1 MTTMNISRQN
11 IAGVCNLKCN
21 LAFDYPTSNCTAT
34 NHGTMI
40 ALTYDNGTVPPVKYN
55 NLDYNVQDVYIV
67 SPSRHVFNGEQLP
80 GEVFINH
87 VSTSGGPGLVICIP
101 IMVGSIS
108 DPMMEA
114 IIGQV
119 STGAAN
125 SGESTTVR
133 TDYNLK
139 NIVPSKPFF
148 NYNALNKE
156 WVVFGVVDAIHLSYG
171 TIQTMKNMITAM
183 PPIMDGPKLYI
194 NTTGPNHK
202 VNDGQIYIDCQ
213 PTGSSEE
220 TTDVEQEAN
229 IPDIEVNFTMDD
241 ILKSPITMFL
251 IAGAIFFILVLG
263 FSALVSVFS
272 GTKIPLVEQAKKAMQ
287 PKGAA
292 AT

>member
-1 MTTMNISRQN
+1 MNISRQN
-11 IAGVCNLKCN
+11 IAGICNLKCN
-21 LAFDYPTSNCTAT
+21 LAFNYPTSNCTAT

-40 ALTYDNGTVPPVKYN
+40 SLTYDNGTVPPVKYN
-55 NLDYNVQDVYIV
+55 NLDYNVQDVYIL

-87 VSTSGGPGLVICIP
+87 TSTSGGPSLVICIP
-101 IMVGSIS
+101 IMQGSIS
-108 DPMMEA
+108 DSMMEA
-114 IIGQV
+114 IVSQV

-148 NYNALNKE
+148 NYNSLNKE
-156 WVVFGVVDAIHLSYG
+156 WVVFGMVDAVHLSSG
-171 TIQTMKNMITAM
+171 TIETLKGLISAM
-183 PPIMDGPKLYI
+183 PSIPDGPKLYV
-194 NTTGPNHK
+194 NTTGPNYK
-202 VNDGQIYIDCQ
+202 LNDGKIYIDCQ

-220 TTDVEQEAN
+220 NTDVEEETTV
-229 IPDIEVNFTMDD
+229 PDIEVNFTMDD
-241 ILKSPITMFL
+241 ILKSPVTIFL
-251 IAGAIFFILVLG
+251 IAGAIFFILILG

-287 PKGAA
+287 PKGSA